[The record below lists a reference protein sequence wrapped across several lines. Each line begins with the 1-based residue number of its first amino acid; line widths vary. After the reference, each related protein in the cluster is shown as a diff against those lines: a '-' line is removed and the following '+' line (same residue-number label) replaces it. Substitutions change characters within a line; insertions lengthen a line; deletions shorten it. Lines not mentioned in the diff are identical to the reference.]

1 MTKTEYRVGNTEDEE
16 LQFDTEKVPW
26 WTSKRLQLA
35 ILGFFGF
42 INVYTLRANMSVAVV
57 CMVNWTALH
66 ETQGN
71 SSKENTNQVMSSSC
85 GLVSAGSNVTK
96 APKFEDGEFDWNEDI
111 QGSVLGAFFWG
122 YLVTQIP
129 GGWVAT
135 RFGGKKVFGVS
146 MLAASVAT
154 FITPVA
160 AQTSYIFLIVLRIIL
175 GICSGVTFPAMHA
188 LWGSWAPPLE
198 RSKLTAFT
206 YAGAQLGN
214 VITYPLSGML
224 CKYGFAGGWPSIFYV
239 LGMVNVVWVVVWWIL
254 ASDSPMEHK
263 GITKE
268 ERDYIT
274 HALAES
280 THKESGKKIDV
291 PWLKIFTSGPVF
303 AIICVNVMSDWGA
316 YTLLANIPLYLKE
329 VLKFDITT
337 NGLYSALPYIVFWA
351 VINIGGWLA
360 DFMMRRCFTVTI
372 TRKSVNTF
380 GMIMPALMLIGL
392 GYVDCSSP
400 ILAIALLTLAV
411 GLSGFQYSGWL
422 VNHVDIAPAYA
433 GILFGISNSIA
444 SVTGFVSQQVVA
456 AIRKMEGMEMRS
468 QWQIV
473 FYVACGMYTFGA
485 LIFILLGSGELQP
498 WAMEK
503 KSPEDEELH
512 CDIELNQVVRKESS
526 ENNGEIAAIA

>member
-1 MTKTEYRVGNTEDEE
+1 M
-16 LQFDTEKVPW
+16 QFDPEKVPW

-35 ILGFFGF
+35 VLGFFGF

-57 CMVNWTALH
+57 CMVNWTAIH
-66 ETQGN
+66 ESKGN
-71 SSKENTNQVMSSSC
+71 TSNDSTEKLISSSC
-85 GLVSAGSNVTK
+85 GLVSAGSNLTSK
-96 APKFEDGEFDWNEDI
+96 QQFEDGEFVWHEDV

-135 RFGGKKVFGVS
+135 RFGGKRVFGLS
-146 MLAASVAT
+146 MLAASIAT
-154 FITPVA
+154 FATPVA
-160 AQTSYIFLIVLRIIL
+160 ARTSYIFLIVLRIIL
-175 GICSGVTFPAMHA
+175 GICSGVSFPAMHA

-224 CKYGFAGGWPSIFYV
+224 CKYGFDGGWPSIFYV
-239 LGMVNVVWVVVWWIL
+239 LGMVNVLWVMIWCFL
-254 ASDSPMEHK
+254 ASDSPSEHK

-268 ERDYIT
+268 ERDYIVY
-274 HALAES
+274 ALAKS
-280 THKESGKKIDV
+280 KHKESSDEKVDI
-291 PWLKIFTSGPVF
+291 PWLKFLTSGPVI
-303 AIICVNVMSDWGA
+303 AIIIVNVMSDWGA

-337 NGLYSALPYIVFWA
+337 NGLYSALPYVVFWA
-351 VINIGGWLA
+351 TINIGGWLA
-360 DFMMRRCFTVTI
+360 DFMMRKYFTVTI
-372 TRKSVNTF
+372 TRKSINTF

-400 ILAIALLTLAV
+400 MLAIALLTLAV

-422 VNHVDIAPAYA
+422 VNHVDIAPLYA

-456 AIRKMEGMEMRS
+456 AIRKMEGLDMRS

-473 FYVACGMYTFGA
+473 FFVACGMYVCGA
-485 LIFILLGSGELQP
+485 LIFILFGSGELQP

-503 KSPEDEELH
+503 KKPEEEELNV
-512 CDIELNQVVRKESS
+512 DIELHQAPDKESS
-526 ENNGEIAAIA
+526 QMNGAGVIVV

>member
-1 MTKTEYRVGNTEDEE
+1 
-16 LQFDTEKVPW
+16 
-26 WTSKRLQLA
+26 
-35 ILGFFGF
+35 
-42 INVYTLRANMSVAVV
+42 MSVAVV
-57 CMVNWTALH
+57 CMVNWTAVH
-66 ETQGN
+66 ERQRN
-71 SSKENTNQVMSSSC
+71 SSFGSNDQAMSSSC
-85 GLVSAGSNVTK
+85 GLVSAGSNFTE

-111 QGSVLGAFFWG
+111 QGYVLGAFFWG

-129 GGWVAT
+129 GGWIAT

-146 MLAASVAT
+146 MMAASVAT

-160 AQTSYIFLIVLRIIL
+160 AQTSPMFLIVLRIIL
-175 GICSGVTFPAMHA
+175 GVCSGVTFPAMHA

-214 VITYPLSGML
+214 VITLPLSGVL

-239 LGMVNVVWVVVWWIL
+239 LGMVNLVWVVVWWIL
-254 ASDSPMEHK
+254 ASDSPTQHK

-268 ERDYIT
+268 ERDYIN
-274 HALAES
+274 HALSES
-280 THKESGKKIDV
+280 KHKESGGKLNV
-291 PWLKIFTSGPVF
+291 PWLKFCTSGPVI
-303 AIICVNVMSDWGA
+303 AIIIVNIMSDWGA

-329 VLKFDITT
+329 VLKFDIAK

-360 DFMMRRCFTVTI
+360 DYMTRKCFTVTV
-372 TRKSVNTF
+372 TRKVVNTV
-380 GMIMPALMLIGL
+380 GMIVPALMLIGL

-422 VNHVDIAPAYA
+422 VNHVDIAPVYA

-456 AIRKMEGMEMRS
+456 AIRKLEGMDMRS

-485 LIFILLGSGELQP
+485 LVFILLGSGELQP

-503 KSPEDEELH
+503 KSPEDEDLNEDEGRNV
-512 CDIELNQVVRKESS
+512 DIELDQICNKESAKV
-526 ENNGEIAAIA
+526 NGHSAALA